1 MFMNVDV
8 EIYLKQIFHFFDVNP
23 DQLKTLIGE
32 MKKDKFYEK
41 IKVKVYEHSVKGDEL
56 ELTRQEMLDLIIE
69 LYIETQSIGVKVK
82 KSPFMKTGF
91 GLFGFR
97 RGVFGFYGFFNSAG
111 FSFAWCKF
119 KTNLSIRT
127 FGEVRR
133 KRAAFL

>member
-1 MFMNVDV
+1 MNVDV

-91 GLFGFR
+91 GLFGL
-97 RGVFGFYGFFNSAG
+97 N
-111 FSFAWCKF
+111 
-119 KTNLSIRT
+119 
-127 FGEVRR
+127 
-133 KRAAFL
+133 